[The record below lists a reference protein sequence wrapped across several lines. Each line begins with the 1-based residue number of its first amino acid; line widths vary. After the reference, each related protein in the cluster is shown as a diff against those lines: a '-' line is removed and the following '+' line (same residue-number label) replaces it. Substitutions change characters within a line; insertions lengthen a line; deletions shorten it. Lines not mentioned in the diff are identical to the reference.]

1 MVNTRT
7 SNNQKQEIMA
17 TISNEMKRYFGKRI
31 EPLAINKSLEDLF
44 CKLKDDLIKKIYV
57 KISEQN
63 C

>member
-1 MVNTRT
+1 MVNIRT

-17 TISNEMKRYFGKRI
+17 TISNEMKRYFGKLI
-31 EPLAINKSLEDLF
+31 EPLAINKLLEDLF
-44 CKLKDDLIKKIYV
+44 CKLKDDLIKKFYV